1 MIITVVGLDIGST
14 SRLLEWFDLAK
25 SRARYLENLPDEIS
39 TPEIHVRL
47 TLDTPPCKSRLVDIR
62 RARDR
67 PEQSTGPLTAP

>member
-1 MIITVVGLDIGST
+1 MSRNLELD
-14 SRLLEWFDLAK
+14 
-25 SRARYLENLPDEIS
+25 LENLPDEIS

-47 TLDTPPCKSRLVDIR
+47 TLDKPPCKPRLLDIR